1 MNSALLDIQAID
13 VNRAESQV
21 LHQVSLTVNAG
32 ECVSIIGSN
41 GAGKSTLIETILNL
55 HPTKRGRVLFEGNDL
70 ALHTTTHL
78 ASLGIAWVPEG
89 RRLFTDMSVEENI
102 VLGQSKHSRSDTNT
116 DSVLDEFFPHLK
128 VRKNQLAGT
137 LSGGEQQMVAIA
149 RAVISKPKLLLIDE
163 MSIGLSPKFTLEVFK
178 ALDQIR
184 KTGVSILI
192 VEQNIPLTLKH
203 SDRAYILEQGRIVM
217 TGTSSELLASPRVQS
232 AYLGV

>member
-1 MNSALLDIQAID
+1 
-13 VNRAESQV
+13 
-21 LHQVSLTVNAG
+21 
-32 ECVSIIGSN
+32 
-41 GAGKSTLIETILNL
+41 
-55 HPTKRGRVLFEGNDL
+55 
-70 ALHTTTHL
+70 
-78 ASLGIAWVPEG
+78 
-89 RRLFTDMSVEENI
+89 MSVEENI